1 MRDVDIQAGKLVP
14 AADLRSARRQCDALR
29 AENAKLKEEVQFLR
43 LPASPNTAAK
53 AKRPKR
59 AE

>member
-1 MRDVDIQAGKLVP
+1 MRDVDLQAGKLVP
-14 AADLRSARRQCDALR
+14 AADLRSARRQRGALR
-29 AENAKLKEEVQFLR
+29 AKNAQLKEEVQFLR
-43 LPASPNTAAK
+43 LPAPSSTAAK